1 MQFGNLNDIAGI
13 PIVAIVAAAAG
24 DQPSAGSEAGGA
36 DAAGGRR
43 RPAARRLPEGRRN
56 RLLVSYYII
65 YRLSTVKLVVPLNT

>member
-36 DAAGGRR
+36 DAALIAETHRQHCPDLLYLFHHFRHPGRTVVQRQLLLLR
-43 RPAARRLPEGRRN
+43 R
-56 RLLVSYYII
+56 S
-65 YRLSTVKLVVPLNT
+65 